1 MRKTVLLLAAVLTA
15 AVLGGCNG
23 SDGKE
28 QKAGTEQKT
37 EAAAP
42 EATAATEVIGD
53 VPLAEAEKTEAA
65 QAEAKAPSQNE
76 TQAAQETE
84 MLTEKMV
91 LTEAGVPEADWNGT
105 YEKEGESLTMEAV
118 DATSFEFQFGT
129 SGINGVARIGENP
142 NSATYEGDD
151 HYMVQFVLS
160 DGQVDVTVL
169 TQDNQSESSPI
180 NGLYELKK

>member
-1 MRKTVLLLAAVLTA
+1 
-15 AVLGGCNG
+15 
-23 SDGKE
+23 
-28 QKAGTEQKT
+28 
-37 EAAAP
+37 
-42 EATAATEVIGD
+42 
-53 VPLAEAEKTEAA
+53 
-65 QAEAKAPSQNE
+65 
-76 TQAAQETE
+76 
-84 MLTEKMV
+84 MLTEKMT

-105 YEKEGESLTMEAV
+105 YVKEGESLTMEAV

-169 TQDNQSESSPI
+169 TQDSQSESSPI

>member
-23 SDGKE
+23 SEGKE
-28 QKAGTEQKT
+28 QKADTEQKT
-37 EAAAP
+37 EAVMHETSGAA
-42 EATAATEVIGD
+42 EVIGD
-53 VPLAEAEKTEAA
+53 VPLAEAEKTEAG
-65 QAEAKAPSQNE
+65 QTEANIPSQND
-76 TQAAQETE
+76 TQAVQETE
-84 MLTEKMV
+84 MLTEKMT

-105 YEKEGESLTMEAV
+105 YVKEGESLTMEAV

-129 SGINGVARIGENP
+129 SGINGVARISENP

-169 TQDNQSESSPI
+169 TQDSQSESSPI